1 MLQEVAGTVDPLYR
15 DVVHAVR
22 RTLAVTAGKEVPAK
36 DRLRSWYQDQKDG
49 IRDRWNSRLF
59 TDSRESA
66 LNVPATSPEY
76 AKKAALVAG
85 REGLNAWF
93 SANFAQCPRMWAFG
107 VEGGL

>member
-1 MLQEVAGTVDPLYR
+1 MWEKDTATSKILQELAGTVDPLYR

-59 TDSRESA
+59 NDSRESA
-66 LNVPATSPEY
+66 LNRSEERRVGKGGVRTCRTGWSPDH
-76 AKKAALVAG
+76 KKKK
-85 REGLNAWF
+85 
-93 SANFAQCPRMWAFG
+93 
-107 VEGGL
+107 